1 MQDSV
6 KPVVEDCYDPRS
18 REVGRRHC
26 DAAKRSQRAGLPIEG
41 ETDRESP
48 SRPLGNRLSDAD
60 RKVSGAGDFPQTE
73 REVHRVST
81 HGHTGCGEIGHSTCI
96 GRQYANAITHGPA
109 LLENK
114 PVVAVAVTVSAVD
127 AAADIRGGVDS
138 LKLGPLDVDSGE
150 LLGCDLVN
158 LLGQRS
164 HNAVD
169 ITRNGGS
176 LVGVV
181 NLATELADD
190 VGLGVDLGLHLALLQ
205 ITELVV
211 DHSGLVGDSRCDGG
225 GVAVG
230 LPSESGGL
238 LQRAEL
244 RLIAL
249 LDGEKFLV
257 AAALLEVADDAG
269 VAGSDLVDD
278 LRNGDGLLESESA
291 ESVLDVGHTCVY
303 EVEVLSEGCR
313 QALDRGAGRL
323 ALRSN
328 CVHDEL
334 SSAVVVELV
343 GEKPGSS
350 GATAKATEAAAPV
363 TSAPTEH

>member
-1 MQDSV
+1 MQDAV
-6 KPVVEDCYDPRS
+6 EPVVKDGYNTRS

-41 ETDRESP
+41 KTDRESP
-48 SRPLGNRLSDAD
+48 GCPLGNRLSDAD
-60 RKVSGAGDFPQTE
+60 RKVSGAGDFPHAE

-81 HGHTGCGEIGHSTCI
+81 HGHTGCGEIGHATCI
-96 GRQYANAITHGPA
+96 GREYANTITHGQI

-114 PVVAVAVTVSAVD
+114 AVVAVAVTVSAVD
-127 AAADIRGGVDS
+127 AAADVRGGVDS

-150 LLGCDLVN
+150 LLGRDLVN

-205 ITELVV
+205 ITELLV
-211 DHSGLVGDSRCDGG
+211 DHCGLIGNRRSDGR
-225 GVAVG
+225 GVAISLAG
-230 LPSESGGL
+230 ESGGL
-238 LQRAEL
+238 LESADL
-244 RLIAL
+244 SLVTL
-249 LDGEKFLV
+249 LYRQKLLL
-257 AAALLEVADDAG
+257 AAAVLEGADDAG

-278 LRNGDGLLESESA
+278 LRDGDRLLEGQGL
-291 ESVLDVGHTCVY
+291 ESVLDVLHTRVDK
-303 EVEVLSEGCR
+303 VEILPKSSRKVG
-313 QALDRGAGRL
+313 DGRASRLTLGGDSVHNEL
-323 ALRSN
+323 A
-328 CVHDEL
+328 
-334 SSAVVVELV
+334 SAVVVELV

-363 TSAPTEH
+363 TSAPSEH